1 MKSTAAIIV
10 AAGSGSRVGGEIP
23 KQYQMLGGASVIRLT
38 TLAFLRHPDVR
49 RIQLVIGEGHE
60 PLYREAMAGLD
71 LPPPVLGGATRQASV
86 LNGLEALAA
95 NPPERVL
102 IHDAARPFVSGDLV
116 SRVISALEDHPA
128 VIPGLAVA
136 DTLKRVEDRE
146 VRATVAR
153 AGLMAVQ
160 TPQGFRY
167 DLIRAAHR
175 RAAEEQI
182 ADMTDDSSI
191 AEWAGLAVAVV
202 AGDPENRKLTTAA
215 DLSEAEWRS
224 AAKAALAT
232 ADVRIGHGFDVHGF
246 EPGDFVTLC
255 GVRIA
260 HERRL
265 SGHSDA
271 DAPLHA
277 LTDAI
282 LGAIGEGDIGV
293 HFPPSDP
300 QWRGADSAVFLRHAL
315 TLLLARGGRLA
326 NVDITI
332 IAEAPKIAPHVPAMR
347 NRLSEILGIKG
358 DRIGIKAT
366 TSENLGFTGRREG
379 LVAMAVATVRLP
391 WEP

>member
-1 MKSTAAIIV
+1 
-10 AAGSGSRVGGEIP
+10 
-23 KQYQMLGGASVIRLT
+23 
-38 TLAFLRHPDVR
+38 
-49 RIQLVIGEGHE
+49 
-60 PLYREAMAGLD
+60 
-71 LPPPVLGGATRQASV
+71 
-86 LNGLEALAA
+86 
-95 NPPERVL
+95 
-102 IHDAARPFVSGDLV
+102 
-116 SRVISALEDHPA
+116 VISALEDHAA

-136 DTLKRVEDRE
+136 DTLKRVEDHE

-332 IAEAPKIAPHVPAMR
+332 VAEAPKIAPHVPAMR

-366 TSENLGFTGRREG
+366 TSESLGFTGRREG
-379 LVAMAVATVRLP
+379 LVAMAVASARLP
-391 WEP
+391 WET

>member
-1 MKSTAAIIV
+1 MTTAVVIV

-23 KQYQMLGGASVIRLT
+23 KQYQALGGAPVIRLT
-38 TLAFLRHPDVR
+38 TLAFFRHPDIH
-49 RIQLVIGEGHE
+49 RIQLVIGDGHE

-71 LPPPVLGGATRQASV
+71 LPPPVRGGATRQASV
-86 LNGLEALAA
+86 LNGLEALAS
-95 NPPERVL
+95 NPPQRVL
-102 IHDAARPFVSGDLV
+102 IHDAARPFVSAPLI
-116 SRVISALEDHPA
+116 SRVISALADNSA
-128 VIPGLAVA
+128 AIPGLALA
-136 DTLKRVEDRE
+136 DTLKRVEDQQ

-153 AGLMAVQ
+153 SGLMAVQ

-224 AAKAALAT
+224 AAKAALAM
-232 ADVRIGHGFDVHGF
+232 ADVRIGHGFDVHSF

-315 TLLLARGGRLA
+315 KLLAARRGRLA

-332 IAEAPKIAPHVPAMR
+332 VAEAPKIAPHVPAMR
-347 NRLSEILGIKG
+347 NRLSEILGIAG

-366 TSENLGFTGRREG
+366 TSESLGFTGRREG
-379 LVAMAVATVRLP
+379 LVAMAVASVRLP
-391 WEP
+391 WET